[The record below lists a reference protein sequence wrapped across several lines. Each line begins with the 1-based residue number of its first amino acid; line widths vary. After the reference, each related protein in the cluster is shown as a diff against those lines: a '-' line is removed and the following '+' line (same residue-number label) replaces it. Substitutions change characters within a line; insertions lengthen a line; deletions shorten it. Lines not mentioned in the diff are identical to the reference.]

1 MDELSDLDPDA
12 CRALLGTGG
21 SGRVVYTEHALP
33 AVVPSRYV
41 VWGDRLWFPV
51 PWWTALA
58 GHTDGAVL
66 AFHTDRVETAARAG
80 WSVTVLGPCR
90 TVPAVAAPRAARD
103 LAAGD
108 RFVMALDVVG
118 LRGRGLSTP
127 RLDPASA
134 ARATGWA
141 GVLP

>member
-1 MDELSDLDPDA
+1 MDELGDLDPDT
-12 CRALLGTGG
+12 CRALLGTRGA
-21 SGRVVYTEHALP
+21 GRVVYTEHALP

-66 AFHTDRVETAARAG
+66 AFHADRVEAAARAG
-80 WSVTVLGPCR
+80 WSVTALGPCR

-103 LAAGD
+103 LAAGE
-108 RFVMALDVVG
+108 RSVMALDLVR
-118 LRGRGLSTP
+118 LRGRGLSTA
-127 RLDPASA
+127 RLDAPPA
-134 ARATGWA
+134 RTGGRA